1 MDIRNW
7 LNGPKG
13 LKTKPKPAEIKKKKH
28 ALDSSDEDEI
38 DEKKVKITKPKP
50 KLKQSDVDN
59 RQEINP
65 ASFFSPKSKTP
76 KNETGSEK
84 SKPETK
90 KRKASDNDDKPNKKP
105 KTSSYFDEENQS
117 KKNPSPSKSP
127 KKSTTKPAVEN
138 GDKKSTNDKTSD
150 ESQME
155 TNQSEAPKTP
165 AEKKKFNYYKYKA
178 KLESGPKNPGSKPV
192 PVGAENCLEG
202 ITFVLTGTGDSMGR
216 DETKQLIERYAGK
229 VTSAVSGKTGYLV
242 VGDDA
247 GESKIAK
254 AKEKK
259 VKMINED
266 ELFEII
272 KTKPGKKSKY
282 EIAAEEEAKEEIKK
296 AKKVKKE
303 KSKTEIEI

>member
-1 MDIRNW
+1 MDFPNRMTRN
-7 LNGPKG
+7 G
-13 LKTKPKPAEIKKKKH
+13 LKYKEKLRIFEESEFVWPLTHDKLFMSYVNSSINITEVTKSTTN
-28 ALDSSDEDEI
+28 LDS
-38 DEKKVKITKPKP
+38 
-50 KLKQSDVDN
+50 N
-59 RQEINP
+59 RNVILQ
-65 ASFFSPKSKTP
+65 
-76 KNETGSEK
+76 
-84 SKPETK
+84 
-90 KRKASDNDDKPNKKP
+90 
-105 KTSSYFDEENQS
+105 SSYFDEENQS
-117 KKNPSPSKSP
+117 KKNPSLSKSP

-138 GDKKSTNDKTSD
+138 GDKKSTNDKISD

-178 KLESGPKNPGSKPV
+178 KLDSGPKNPGSKPV

-254 AKEKK
+254 
-259 VKMINED
+259 VK
-266 ELFEII
+266 
-272 KTKPGKKSKY
+272 
-282 EIAAEEEAKEEIKK
+282 
-296 AKKVKKE
+296 
-303 KSKTEIEI
+303 

>member
-1 MDIRNW
+1 MSDDGFSESDDEERVKILGKTTNFR
-7 LNGPKG
+7 GVRI
-13 LKTKPKPAEIKKKKH
+13 LKYQKIFCRPLTHNKLFMSYVNSSIKVTKSVSN
-28 ALDSSDEDEI
+28 LDS
-38 DEKKVKITKPKP
+38 
-50 KLKQSDVDN
+50 N
-59 RQEINP
+59 RNVILQ
-65 ASFFSPKSKTP
+65 
-76 KNETGSEK
+76 
-84 SKPETK
+84 
-90 KRKASDNDDKPNKKP
+90 
-105 KTSSYFDEENQS
+105 SSYFDEENQS
-117 KKNPSPSKSP
+117 KKNPSLSKSP

-138 GDKKSTNDKTSD
+138 GDKKSTNDKISD

-178 KLESGPKNPGSKPV
+178 KLDSGPKNPGSKPV

-254 AKEKK
+254 
-259 VKMINED
+259 VK
-266 ELFEII
+266 
-272 KTKPGKKSKY
+272 
-282 EIAAEEEAKEEIKK
+282 
-296 AKKVKKE
+296 
-303 KSKTEIEI
+303 

>member
-1 MDIRNW
+1 MSYVNSSI
-7 LNGPKG
+7 KV
-13 LKTKPKPAEIKKKKH
+13 TKSVSN
-28 ALDSSDEDEI
+28 LDS
-38 DEKKVKITKPKP
+38 
-50 KLKQSDVDN
+50 N
-59 RQEINP
+59 RNVILQ
-65 ASFFSPKSKTP
+65 
-76 KNETGSEK
+76 
-84 SKPETK
+84 
-90 KRKASDNDDKPNKKP
+90 
-105 KTSSYFDEENQS
+105 SSYFDEENQS

-127 KKSTTKPAVEN
+127 KKPTTKPADDV
-138 GDKKSTNDKTSD
+138 KKSTSEKTSD

-178 KLESGPKNPGSKPV
+178 KLDSGPKNPGSKPV

-254 AKEKK
+254 
-259 VKMINED
+259 VKYGSNKPQ
-266 ELFEII
+266 
-272 KTKPGKKSKY
+272 KT
-282 EIAAEEEAKEEIKK
+282 
-296 AKKVKKE
+296 
-303 KSKTEIEI
+303 

>member
-1 MDIRNW
+1 MSYVNSSI
-7 LNGPKG
+7 KV
-13 LKTKPKPAEIKKKKH
+13 TKSVSN
-28 ALDSSDEDEI
+28 LDS
-38 DEKKVKITKPKP
+38 
-50 KLKQSDVDN
+50 N
-59 RQEINP
+59 RNVILQ
-65 ASFFSPKSKTP
+65 
-76 KNETGSEK
+76 
-84 SKPETK
+84 
-90 KRKASDNDDKPNKKP
+90 
-105 KTSSYFDEENQS
+105 SSYFDEENQS

-138 GDKKSTNDKTSD
+138 GDKKSTNDKTS
-150 ESQME
+150 EEYQME

-178 KLESGPKNPGSKPV
+178 KLDSGPKNPGSKPV

-254 AKEKK
+254 
-259 VKMINED
+259 VNYCSN
-266 ELFEII
+266 
-272 KTKPGKKSKY
+272 KPQKNLNF
-282 EIAAEEEAKEEIKK
+282 
-296 AKKVKKE
+296 
-303 KSKTEIEI
+303 